1 MTCEETAHINGALAI
16 ASAITEKVRHMFYV
30 CTMTGE
36 NTKNEDIKTRCHS
49 LAAAMAE
56 AENFKKKTGKE
67 YKIIELKMVWT
78 TQTLEDAL
86 RAH

>member
-1 MTCEETAHINGALAI
+1 
-16 ASAITEKVRHMFYV
+16 MFYV
-30 CTMTGE
+30 CIMTGE